1 MTAAQPPEGRPPE
14 SQRPDARAPEAEV
27 PEHVAVFRRLRE
39 VFGDPSMRSGDA
51 RRRRRATREE
61 GSVPYG
67 PGREPRGILDVVDDL
82 TASRGWESPL
92 AEADL
97 LVSWPDI
104 VGAESAQH
112 TEPIAI
118 EAGVLTVR
126 CDSTAWRTQMNL
138 MRSRVVANIEE
149 RHGAAGIVDVRFT
162 GPDTPSWKR
171 GPRAIPGR
179 GPRDTYG

>member
-1 MTAAQPPEGRPPE
+1 MTDDPSPT
-14 SQRPDARAPEAEV
+14 APE

-39 VFGDPSMRSGDA
+39 AFGDPSQRSGDA
-51 RRRRRATREE
+51 RRRRRAATEE

-67 PGREPRGILDVVDDL
+67 AGREPRGLLDVVDDL
-82 TASRGWESPL
+82 TASRGWDSPL

-97 LVSWPDI
+97 LASWPDI
-104 VGAESAQH
+104 VGADSAQH
-112 TEPIAI
+112 TEPVSI
-118 EAGVLTVR
+118 EAGILTVR

-138 MRSRVVANIEE
+138 MRSRVLANIEE
-149 RHGAAGIVDVRFT
+149 RHGAAGIREVRFT
-162 GPDTPSWKR
+162 GPDAPSWKR

>member
-1 MTAAQPPEGRPPE
+1 VNA
-14 SQRPDARAPEAEV
+14 PDET
-27 PEHVAVFRRLRE
+27 PEHVAVFRHLRQ
-39 VFGDPSMRSGDA
+39 VFGDPSQRSGDA
-51 RRRRRATREE
+51 RRRKRNAQTE

-67 PGREPRGILDVVDDL
+67 PGREPKGILDVVEDL

-97 LVSWPDI
+97 VASWPDI
-104 VGAESAQH
+104 VGADTAQH
-112 TEPIAI
+112 TAPIAI

-149 RHGAAGIVDVRFT
+149 RHGAAGIDQVRFI

>member
-1 MTAAQPPEGRPPE
+1 MSGDRPAAGE
-14 SQRPDARAPEAEV
+14 PEA
-27 PEHVAVFRRLRE
+27 EHVAVFRRLRE
-39 VFGDPSMRSGDA
+39 VFGDPSQRSGDA
-51 RRRRRATREE
+51 RRRRRIAKEE

-97 LVSWPDI
+97 VASWPGI

-112 TEPIAI
+112 TEPVSI
-118 EAGVLTVR
+118 EAGILTVR

-149 RHGAAGIVDVRFT
+149 RHAAAGIVDVRFT
-162 GPDTPSWKR
+162 GPDAPSWKR